1 MQYQTWNSLQSLQ
14 ILQITACRS
23 SAFQCPN
30 CHSER
35 SDPAFAIFSANSF
48 ILVSFM
54 VSYGVIG
61 CHMVSYIHPG
71 VIAQWHSC
79 LWVKFSQITN
89 DPIEVTICGCN
100 GSFSQSTFA
109 EKILPMCCK
118 CATSSTLDKKQ
129 IAKCIAVNSGV
140 RRKECKVLGCPLY
153 EMWATQHQL
162 PTLFGPPCKK
172 SKASFLFQK
181 IPCQPNMTLLFCA
194 IARCS
199 CCRSHG
205 WGLSCI
211 SRDRTDHSGG
221 EPSLGQK
228 KCSIYM

>member
-89 DPIEVTICGCN
+89 WSNNMWLQWIFFHNLHLPRRSCQCAVNAPPLQLWIKNKLQNVLRWIAGWGEKNVKCWAAPCTKCERPNISYPHSSVHRAKKAKPP
-100 GSFSQSTFA
+100 SFSRKSPA
-109 EKILPMCCK
+109 NPIWYCC
-118 CATSSTLDKKQ
+118 SVRLL
-129 IAKCIAVNSGV
+129 IAVVAGAVDGV
-140 RRKECKVLGCPLY
+140 
-153 EMWATQHQL
+153 
-162 PTLFGPPCKK
+162 
-172 SKASFLFQK
+172 
-181 IPCQPNMTLLFCA
+181 
-194 IARCS
+194 
-199 CCRSHG
+199 
-205 WGLSCI
+205 
-211 SRDRTDHSGG
+211 
-221 EPSLGQK
+221 
-228 KCSIYM
+228 

>member
-1 MQYQTWNSLQSLQ
+1 
-14 ILQITACRS
+14 
-23 SAFQCPN
+23 
-30 CHSER
+30 
-35 SDPAFAIFSANSF
+35 
-48 ILVSFM
+48 
-54 VSYGVIG
+54 
-61 CHMVSYIHPG
+61 MVSYIHPG

-153 EMWATQHQL
+153 EM
-162 PTLFGPPCKK
+162 
-172 SKASFLFQK
+172 
-181 IPCQPNMTLLFCA
+181 
-194 IARCS
+194 
-199 CCRSHG
+199 
-205 WGLSCI
+205 
-211 SRDRTDHSGG
+211 
-221 EPSLGQK
+221 
-228 KCSIYM
+228 